1 MKPFAAKLR
10 SGGRIL
16 GIGLSEIDLLRIK
29 SGFPVVLD
37 LDSVGVGLWV
47 RQADGSREFLQPR
60 DSNIVISAGDTNEDI
75 GALLQVNLTSLKRKQ

>member
-10 SGGRIL
+10 TGGRIL
-16 GIGLSEIDLLRIK
+16 GIGLSDIDLLRIK

-47 RQADGSREFLQPR
+47 RQADGTREFLQPR
-60 DSNIVISAGDTNEDI
+60 DSNIVVSAGDTNEAI
-75 GALLQVNLTSLKRKQ
+75 GALLQVNLTSLKKS